1 MEEFENLVI
10 VVNWEVEDGYMGKSR
25 PQTTEVKPH
34 DDMDFEDWE
43 EMTNEE
49 REAYLD
55 DAVQTDFE
63 NRISY
68 GISDYGL

>member
-1 MEEFENLVI
+1 MEDFENLVI
-10 VVNWEVEDGYMGKSR
+10 VVSWEVEDGYVGKSR
-25 PQTTEVKPH
+25 PQTTEVKPY
-34 DDMDFEDWE
+34 DDMDYEEWE

-63 NRISY
+63 YRISY